1 MLTTKYNIP
10 HKIQTSLPH
19 LFTHQ
24 HASLVGDFMMV
35 LHSIRARAASSLGI
49 ATSVSSPGFSSTE
62 NEKLLAMTPSA
73 TELTLT
79 ADPAYTT
86 MSFASDS
93 SASLRLV
100 GAR

>member
-1 MLTTKYNIP
+1 
-10 HKIQTSLPH
+10 
-19 LFTHQ
+19 
-24 HASLVGDFMMV
+24 MMA

-49 ATSVSSPGFSSTE
+49 ATAVSSPGFSSTE